1 MLKLLRVSLIGL
13 AVFAGIIAQNAA
25 PTGRWEGTIQAPN
38 REVKFSVDLDRTAQQ
53 AWIGHVDLDPGPKAI
68 PVKRITVEG
77 DVVKWSIA
85 APGDGAPTFEGKW
98 NPETNTI
105 TGTATQAGTPMAFT
119 LKRTGDA
126 KVVVPPESTA
136 ISKDVQ
142 GRWEG
147 TLNAYQ
153 PLRLVLELQ
162 AGPDGKA
169 AGTLT
174 SVDQNNARLPVNSI
188 VQKDNKIE
196 FGVAAVGGRFVG
208 TTNESKDELTGEWTQ
223 GPNALPLSLKKS
235 KPAEEKK

>member
-1 MLKLLRVSLIGL
+1 MLRLLGAGLVGL
-13 AVFAGIIAQNAA
+13 ALFSGAFAQNAA
-25 PTGRWEGTIQAPN
+25 PTGRWEGTMQAPN
-38 REVKFSVDLDRTAQQ
+38 REIKFSVDLDRNAQQ
-53 AWIGHVDLDPGPKAI
+53 AWIGHIDLDPGPKAI
-68 PVKRITVEG
+68 PVKGVTVEG

-98 NPETNTI
+98 NREMNTI
-105 TGTATQAGTPMAFT
+105 TGTATHGSTPMAFA

-126 KVVVPPESTA
+126 KVVLPPESTA
-136 ISKDVQ
+136 IAKEVE

-162 AGPDGKA
+162 TGQDGKA

-174 SVDQNNARLPVNSI
+174 SVDQGGAKLPVNSI
-188 VQKDNKIE
+188 VQKDDKLE
-196 FGVAAVGGRFVG
+196 FGVAVVGGKFVG
-208 TTNESKDELTGEWTQ
+208 TVNEAKDELMGEWTQ
-223 GPNALPLSLKKS
+223 AGNQLPLTLKKS